1 MRRCRAVPSLLRDE
15 EAMHMADDSS
25 KRPFYEAQIQ
35 YLVAGD
41 VEGLIDNQYT
51 DDATLV
57 SFDNQIKGNA
67 ALKTYFK
74 GYLEMLGSLEVVST
88 DKFVETD
95 DALFFEATVNTN
107 FGQAKVFD
115 AWVLRDGKIS
125 HHFTGV
131 YPPPA

>member
-1 MRRCRAVPSLLRDE
+1 
-15 EAMHMADDSS
+15 MADESP
-25 KRPFYEAQIQ
+25 KRQFYEAQIR

-57 SFDNQIKGNA
+57 SFDNQIHGNA

-74 GYLEMLGSLEVVST
+74 GYLEMLGKLEVVST

-115 AWVLRDGKIS
+115 AWVLRDGKIAY
-125 HHFTGV
+125 HFTGV
-131 YPPPA
+131 YPPPAS

>member
-1 MRRCRAVPSLLRDE
+1 
-15 EAMHMADDSS
+15 MAEDSS
-25 KRPFYEAQIQ
+25 KRRFYEAQIE

-51 DDATLV
+51 EDATLV
-57 SFDNQIKGNA
+57 SFDNQIHGNA
-67 ALKTYFK
+67 ALKEYFK
-74 GYLEMLGSLEVVST
+74 GYLEMLGKLEVVST
-88 DKFVETD
+88 DKFVTTD
-95 DALFFEATVNTN
+95 DSLFFEATVNTN

-131 YPPPA
+131 YPPAS

>member
-1 MRRCRAVPSLLRDE
+1 
-15 EAMHMADDSS
+15 MADDSP
-25 KRPFYEAQIQ
+25 KRRLYDAQIE

-41 VEGLIDNQYT
+41 VEGLIDNNYT
-51 DDATLV
+51 DDAQLV
-57 SFDNQIKGNA
+57 SFTNQIKGNA
-67 ALKTYFK
+67 ALKEYFK
-74 GYLEMLGSLEVVST
+74 GYLQMLGKLEVLST

-95 DALFFEATVNTN
+95 DSLFFEATVNTSM
-107 FGQAKVFD
+107 GQAVVFD

>member
-1 MRRCRAVPSLLRDE
+1 MAE
-15 EAMHMADDSS
+15 EST
-25 KRPFYEAQIQ
+25 KRQFYEAQIG
-35 YLVAGD
+35 YLLAGD

-57 SFDNQIKGNA
+57 SFDNQIHGNA
-67 ALKTYFK
+67 ALKVYFK
-74 GYLEMLGSLEVVST
+74 GYLEMLGSIEVVST
-88 DKFVETD
+88 DKFVETAD
-95 DALFFEATVNTN
+95 SLFFEATVNTN

-131 YPPPA
+131 YPPA

>member
-1 MRRCRAVPSLLRDE
+1 
-15 EAMHMADDSS
+15 MADDSP
-25 KRPFYEAQIQ
+25 KREFYEAQIR

-41 VEGLIDNQYT
+41 IEGLIDSQYT

-57 SFDNQIKGNA
+57 SFDNHIHGNA
-67 ALKTYFK
+67 ALKEHFK
-74 GYLEMLGSLEVVST
+74 GYLDMLGTLEVVST

-95 DALFFEATVNTN
+95 DTIFFEATVNSN

-115 AWVLRDGKIS
+115 AWVLRDGRIS

-131 YPPPA
+131 YPQ

>member
-1 MRRCRAVPSLLRDE
+1 MVDE
-15 EAMHMADDSS
+15 SP
-25 KRPFYEAQIQ
+25 KRQFYEAQIR

-57 SFDNQIKGNA
+57 SFDNQIHGNA
-67 ALKTYFK
+67 ALKEYFK
-74 GYLEMLGSLEVVST
+74 GYLEMLGKLEVVST

-95 DALFFEATVNTN
+95 DSLFFEATVNTN

-115 AWVLRDGKIS
+115 AWVLRDGRIS

>member
-1 MRRCRAVPSLLRDE
+1 MPE
-15 EAMHMADDSS
+15 EST
-25 KRPFYEAQIQ
+25 KRQFYDAQIG

-57 SFDNQIKGNA
+57 SFDNQIHGNA
-67 ALKTYFK
+67 ALKVYFK
-74 GYLEMLGSLEVVST
+74 GYLDMLGKLEVVST

-95 DALFFEATVNTN
+95 DSLFFEATVNTN

-115 AWVLRDGKIS
+115 AWVLSGGKIS

-131 YPPPA
+131 YPPA

>member
-1 MRRCRAVPSLLRDE
+1 
-15 EAMHMADDSS
+15 MADESP
-25 KRPFYEAQIQ
+25 KRRLYEAQIA

-51 DDATLV
+51 DDAQLV

-67 ALKTYFK
+67 ALKVYFK
-74 GYLEMLGSLEVVST
+74 GYLQMLGSIEVVST
-88 DKFVETD
+88 DRFVETD
-95 DALFFEATVNTN
+95 DSVFFQATVNTQL
-107 FGQAKVFD
+107 GQAKVYD

-131 YPPPA
+131 YP

>member
-1 MRRCRAVPSLLRDE
+1 
-15 EAMHMADDSS
+15 MADESP
-25 KRPFYEAQIQ
+25 KRRFYEAQIQ

-51 DDATLV
+51 EDAQLV

-67 ALKTYFK
+67 ALKEYFK
-74 GYLEMLGSLEVVST
+74 GYLQMLGSLEVVST
-88 DKFVETD
+88 DRFVETD
-95 DALFFEATVNTN
+95 DSLFFQATVNTQL
-107 FGQAKVFD
+107 GQAKVYD

-131 YPPPA
+131 YP

>member
-1 MRRCRAVPSLLRDE
+1 
-15 EAMHMADDSS
+15 MADESP
-25 KRPFYEAQIQ
+25 KRQFYDAQIG

-51 DDATLV
+51 EDATLV
-57 SFDNQIKGNA
+57 SFDNQITGNA
-67 ALKTYFK
+67 ALKEYFK
-74 GYLEMLGSLEVVST
+74 GYLQMLGNLEVVST

-95 DALFFEATVNTN
+95 DSLFFEATVNTSL
-107 FGQAKVFD
+107 GQAKVFD

-131 YPPPA
+131 YPPSA

>member
-1 MRRCRAVPSLLRDE
+1 MPQE
-15 EAMHMADDSS
+15 SS
-25 KRPFYEAQIQ
+25 KRQFYDAQIG
-35 YLVAGD
+35 YLVSGD

-67 ALKTYFK
+67 ALKEYFK
-74 GYLEMLGSLEVVST
+74 GYLQMLGSLEVVST

-95 DALFFEATVNTN
+95 DTLFFEATVNSN

-131 YPPPA
+131 YPQ